1 MALSYKEITSN
12 GQSNQNLSFSFDYLD
27 KADISVYVDGVLK
40 SRPADWDFNTSTTID
55 FTTHPASGAVIRIER
70 NTPATTRNVDFQ
82 DGSVLSEA
90 DLDDSANQI
99 FFIAQEAKDTAD
111 SSITVDPDGKWDA
124 QSRVIKNVANPVNAQ
139 DAATK
144 DYLENT
150 WLTPS
155 DKTQLNNLNLTNLN
169 TVATDVANVNT
180 TAGSITNVNTV
191 AGSINNVNAVAGNNA
206 NITAVAGNA
215 TNINSVNSNATNIN
229 TVSTDISNVNTV
241 AGSIS
246 NVNTVAARD
255 ANIGTVASRDADI
268 GTVANRDADIGTVA
282 NRDADIQT
290 VANDLN
296 EAVSEIDTVA
306 TNITNVNT
314 VGNAISNVNTVAT
327 DISNVNA
334 VAADAA
340 DIGTVATNISSVQ
353 TVAANDT
360 NVTAVAGIANDVT
373 TVANNVSNI
382 STIATDIADVI
393 SVANDLQEATSEID
407 VVANNITDV
416 NTVGTDIANVNTVA
430 TNISDVNNFADTYYI
445 SANEPSG
452 TTVGDLWFDTTNNVM
467 KVKAAS
473 GFVNA
478 GSSVNGTSERQTYVA
493 GTASGNYAGT
503 SLTTFP
509 VTYDAGYV
517 DVYLN
522 GVKMQIGTDVT
533 ATSGTNIVFANA
545 VTTGDI
551 VDIVAFGTFDL
562 ANFSIGDANNVD
574 LTGLSDDQF
583 LQYDSATSMF
593 KPATI
598 ATDVS
603 GDSTPQLGGNLDAQS
618 YNITSVGNVVVGGTT
633 TGDSAADEITLSS
646 SGNSGM
652 TIDSGDTSYGSIY
665 FKDSGSANAGY
676 IQYKHGDDYM
686 RFRTN
691 GAERMRI
698 DSSGN
703 LAIGGTNAE
712 APLHVISENSHGI
725 NAIFG
730 ASDFIDNAAY
740 NYDDANV
747 ALQGRDTGNNDTG
760 AGIQYTVRN
769 TGNSNWLHSY
779 AVMNRDGSLR
789 FGTGGAGS
797 TAATE
802 RLRIGSYGVPHSS
815 KGYSMTYIK
824 TINLTTSYQNIVQV
838 SGSLGPQEQGFL
850 LGMSSE
856 NGYHQAWV
864 ITHSSNT
871 LRANYWGGDMG
882 HTHSKDVQFRESG
895 GYLQAKRSY
904 PTGRP
909 FTVFAVGG
917 HFSAEFD

>member
-180 TAGSITNVNTV
+180 TAGSIANVNTV
-191 AGSINNVNAVAGNNA
+191 AGSISNVNAVAGNNA

-255 ANIGTVASRDADI
+255 ANIGTVAARDADI

-290 VANDLN
+290 IADDLN
-296 EAVSEIDTVA
+296 EPVSEIDTVA

-360 NVTAVAGIANDVT
+360 NVTTVAGISSDIT
-373 TVANNVSNI
+373 TVANNASNI

-393 SVANDLQEATSEID
+393 EVANDLQEATSEID
-407 VVANNITDV
+407 TVATNITNV
-416 NTVGTDIANVNTVA
+416 NNVGNDIANVNTVA
-430 TNISDVNNFADTYYI
+430 ANIADVNNFADTYAI
-445 SANEPSG
+445 GATAPTSPAP
-452 TTVGDLWFDTTNNVM
+452 TVGDLWFDTSSNSM
-467 KVKAAS
+467 KVYGSS
-473 GFVNA
+473 GWQAA
-478 GSSVNGTSERQTYVA
+478 GSSVNGTAQRNSYTATA
-493 GTASGNYAGT
+493 GQ
-503 SLTTFP
+503 TTFAA
-509 VTYDAGYV
+509 TYDAGYV

-522 GVKMQIGTDVT
+522 GVKLIDGTDFT
-533 ATSGTNIVFANA
+533 ATNGTSIVLASGAAAND
-545 VTTGDI
+545 T
-551 VDIVAFGTFDL
+551 VDIVGYGTFQL
-562 ANFSIGDANNVD
+562 SNFSINDANNVNAAGAT
-574 LTGLSDDQF
+574 TGQF
-583 LQYDSATSMF
+583 LKWDGT
-593 KPATI
+593 
-598 ATDVS
+598 
-603 GDSTPQLGGNLDAQS
+603 NW
-618 YNITSVGNVVVGGTT
+618 VGGTVST
-633 TGDSAADEITLSS
+633 PTL
-646 SGNSGM
+646 
-652 TIDSGDTSYGSIY
+652 TSLGL
-665 FKDSGSANAGY
+665 DN
-676 IQYKHGDDYM
+676 HDDI
-686 RFRTN
+686 
-691 GAERMRI
+691 AV

-703 LAIGGTNAE
+703 VGIGTTTPAKTLDVNT
-712 APLHVISENSHGI
+712 
-725 NAIFG
+725 
-730 ASDFIDNAAY
+730 ASA
-740 NYDDANV
+740 
-747 ALQGRDTGNNDTG
+747 
-760 AGIQYTVRN
+760 TVRIRDASG
-769 TGNSNWLHSY
+769 GNDFSVKTV
-779 AVMNRDGSLR
+779 AGPTSL
-789 FGTGGAGS
+789 AGS
-797 TAATE
+797 TANTA
-802 RLRIGSYGVPHSS
+802 IGFMTNDTQRMLIASGGDVGINTASPNTTLHV
-815 KGYSMTYIK
+815 KG
-824 TINLTTSYQNIVQV
+824 TST
-838 SGSLGPQEQGFL
+838 ST
-850 LGMSSE
+850 SE
-856 NGYHQAWV
+856 NGSGNGAVLIDSHQSTGQFGGIGFTYGGGSSPLGALKFRADTFGSSLYLQTSDNYSSGTTKTGV
-864 ITHSSNT
+864 KVDHKGIVHHPNNPAFQAKKTGHQTSTGTIVFNSVNFNTGNHYNASNGIFTAPSAGVYIFTFSCLLYEMNSSSNAVLYKNGAAYNMSSMGT
-871 LRANYWGGDMG
+871 YGSFTGTYAGQGASCVMYMNASDTANIHFSYNSTKL
-882 HTHSKDVQFRESG
+882 HG
-895 GYLQAKRSY
+895 GYTWWSGAKI
-904 PTGRP
+904 G
-909 FTVFAVGG
+909 
-917 HFSAEFD
+917 